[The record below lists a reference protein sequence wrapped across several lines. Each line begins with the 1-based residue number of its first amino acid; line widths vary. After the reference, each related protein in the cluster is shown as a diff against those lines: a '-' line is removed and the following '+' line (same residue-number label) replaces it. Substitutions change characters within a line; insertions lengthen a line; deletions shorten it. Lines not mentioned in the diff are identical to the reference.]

1 MEFGVFKGPSFIRLC
16 SFREA
21 LESEFSRKIIGFD
34 AFGKFPQSDNKLDKE
49 FIKSWESRAGDGISV
64 DELNKSLSL
73 KGFKNYQLV
82 EGDITETLPK
92 FLENNPYQKIAFLH
106 IDVDVY
112 KPTKII
118 LELLYERVV
127 KNGLIVLDDYNTV
140 VGETNA
146 VDEFIVDKN
155 IVIEKL
161 PIAHIPAFIRKA

>member
-1 MEFGVFKGPSFIRLC
+1 MKNKIFGFDVDKVWDYENGFYLTSDVTRINKVIAQYELYKSITHLPGDVMEFGVFKGPSFIRLC

-118 LELLYERVV
+118 L
-127 KNGLIVLDDYNTV
+127 
-140 VGETNA
+140 
-146 VDEFIVDKN
+146 
-155 IVIEKL
+155 
-161 PIAHIPAFIRKA
+161 